1 MSDFDPDVS
10 RILGN
15 LMGVNTAGRQ
25 QFSVH
30 RGTLGLDRGM
40 RSPENLLPP
49 MLLRAPPESVEPAGP
64 LDVSTPSAGQGHG
77 AWWGLCSREG
87 TTDPELPPGARPQPP
102 RARVDP
108 DGLGHGAV
116 PGKVKV
122 GRAEVRVAEPSP

>member
-1 MSDFDPDVS
+1 
-10 RILGN
+10 
-15 LMGVNTAGRQ
+15 MGVNTAGRQ

-77 AWWGLCSREG
+77 AWWVCVVGKAPLTQSFPQVLGPSHQGREW
-87 TTDPELPPGARPQPP
+87 TLMDLDMELS
-102 RARVDP
+102 
-108 DGLGHGAV
+108 L
-116 PGKVKV
+116 
-122 GRAEVRVAEPSP
+122 VR